1 MVEWLYRTAERLI
14 WRDNDEEQ
22 GRVFDN
28 SLPDLSCGV
37 LLGFLEGRH
46 GHRTGELSS
55 KERG

>member
-1 MVEWLYRTAERLI
+1 MWLYRTAERLI

-46 GHRTGELSS
+46 GHRTGELPP
-55 KERG
+55 KERR